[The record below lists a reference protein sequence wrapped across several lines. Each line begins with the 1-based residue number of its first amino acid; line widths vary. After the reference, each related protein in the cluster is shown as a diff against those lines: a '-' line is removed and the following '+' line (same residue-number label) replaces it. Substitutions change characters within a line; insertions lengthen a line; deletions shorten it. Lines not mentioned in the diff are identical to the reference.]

1 MAHLRIFLKMDR
13 NQGDAQVQ
21 LEACIALGNLA
32 VNDANQVTLMAAEA
46 HVRIIRAMDRHQDDA
61 QVQEKACGALMNL
74 ALNDANKMTLAQA
87 ATAQIVLTM
96 QLHPTEAE
104 LMRWACHALSQ
115 LAAHDDSKVL
125 MTRAGA
131 HEVLLDVVDRYGDQ
145 DDEHGGEAAQDADP
159 MDLALVPCARLALRR
174 LAANADSRVDDP
186 WPVVVDRLRL
196 IRIELLD
203 LSVWAQSAASRTAVV
218 ITASRSLRRLQG
230 AGRTALIAHIAVFAF
245 GTELVPLNGWKT
257 AGGGGRFLALRR
269 LLPLAEEQVRA
280 LAVCH
285 QQQEQQEQQSS
296 NKRARTD
303 DNETAVDG

>member
-1 MAHLRIFLKMDR
+1 MAC
-13 NQGDAQVQ
+13 G
-21 LEACIALGNLA
+21 ALWSLA
-32 VNDANQVTLMAAEA
+32 LNDANQVTLMAAEA

-61 QVQEKACGALMNL
+61 RVQENACGALMKL
-74 ALNDANKMTLAQA
+74 ALNDANKMILAQA

-96 QLHPTEAE
+96 RLHPTEAE

-145 DDEHGGEAAQDADP
+145 DDEHGGEAAQDTDP
-159 MDLALVPCARLALRR
+159 MDLALVPSARLALRR
-174 LAANADSRVDDP
+174 LAANADSRVDDS
-186 WPVVVDRLRL
+186 WPVVVDRLRQ

-203 LSVWAQSAASRTAVV
+203 LSAWAQSAATRTAVM
-218 ITASRSLRRLQG
+218 ITASRSLRRFQG
-230 AGRTALIAHIAVFAF
+230 AGRTALFAHIAVLAF

-257 AGGGGRFLALRR
+257 AGGRGLALRR

-285 QQQEQQEQQSS
+285 QQQQQEQQSS